1 VIHDSRNIAC
11 YLEERFPDRPS
22 LFDGGGERA
31 VARLVNHWALEA
43 IIILPSP
50 MESTF
55 LSVVL
60 LKFGLSGYCESMM

>member
-31 VARLVNHWALEA
+31 VARLVNHWVLEA

-60 LKFGLSGYCESMM
+60 LKFGLCGYCESMM